1 MDFDTHDISYILT
14 ETYPDFVVSLSV
26 CHDFV
31 VSPSVCHDFVV
42 SLCPHHLKSH
52 YCWLDKIYCV

>member
-31 VSPSVCHDFVV
+31 VSLSVCHDFVV
-42 SLCPHHLKSH
+42 SLS
-52 YCWLDKIYCV
+52 V